1 LIRCLIYITKS
12 IEIIYID
19 IFLLKLLVQFMNDL
33 SQRPSLNFLQTFETV
48 ARHLSFTLAAKE
60 LFITQ
65 AAVSHQI
72 KVLEDYLGV
81 KLFLRKNRRVYLTS
95 EGQKMLP
102 AVMSGL
108 QGISD
113 SLESI
118 RNYDIEDTLVVGVGS
133 SFSANWLVH
142 HLGKFYQSYPDVNLH
157 LKISDDDPEFETDG
171 TDLAVVWGQ
180 GEWKNIMYEQLME
193 VEFTPV
199 CSPHLLN
206 ETDPLRTPEDLIHYP
221 LLDVEGYD
229 VWKEWL
235 ETAGIP
241 EKKYRRRTIIRDS
254 NVLIHSALNAHG
266 IALSAVG
273 IVQEYLDSGKLIRP
287 FELSITAGGFF
298 YLVYPEKSLRK
309 PLVHLFK
316 DWLIDELQRSEAN
329 HSSKNLL

>member
-1 LIRCLIYITKS
+1 MINSHQT
-12 IEIIYID
+12 
-19 IFLLKLLVQFMNDL
+19 
-33 SQRPSLNFLQTFETV
+33 PSLNFLKTFESV

-72 KVLEDYLGV
+72 KVLEDYLGA
-81 KLFLRKNRRVYLTS
+81 KLFLRENRKVYLTS
-95 EGQKMLP
+95 EGQQLLP
-102 AVMSGL
+102 SVVSGL

-118 RNYDIEDTLVVGVGS
+118 RNYEKEDTLVVGVGS

-142 HLGKFYQSYPDVNLH
+142 HLGKFYQSYPDINLH
-157 LKISDDDPEFETDG
+157 LKISNDDPEFEIDG

-180 GEWKNIMYEQLME
+180 GKWSNYMFEQLME
-193 VEFTPV
+193 VKFTPV
-199 CSPHLLN
+199 CSPNLLK
-206 ETDPLRTPEDLIHYP
+206 ESYPLTTPEDLIHYP

-235 ETAGIP
+235 EKAGIP

-273 IVQEYLDSGKLIRP
+273 IVQEYLDSGMLLRP

-309 PLVHLFK
+309 PLVNLFK
-316 DWLIDELQRSEAN
+316 EWLVEEVQRSEDYP
-329 HSSKNLL
+329 SSK

>member
-1 LIRCLIYITKS
+1 MINSPQT
-12 IEIIYID
+12 
-19 IFLLKLLVQFMNDL
+19 
-33 SQRPSLNFLQTFETV
+33 PSLNFLNTFESV

-72 KVLEDYLGV
+72 KVLEDYLGA
-81 KLFLRKNRRVYLTS
+81 KLFLRENRKVYLTS
-95 EGQKMLP
+95 EGQKLLP
-102 AVMSGL
+102 AVVSGL

-118 RNYDIEDTLVVGVGS
+118 RNYEKEDTLVVGVGS

-142 HLGKFYQSYPDVNLH
+142 HLGKFYQSYPDINLH
-157 LKISDDDPEFETDG
+157 LKISNDDPEFEIDG

-180 GEWKNIMYEQLME
+180 GKWTNYMFEQLME

-199 CSPHLLN
+199 CSPHLLK
-206 ETDPLRTPEDLIHYP
+206 ESFPLTTPEDLIHYP

-235 ETAGIP
+235 EKAGIP

-273 IVQEYLDSGKLIRP
+273 IVQEYLDSGMLLRP
-287 FELSITAGGFF
+287 FELSITAGGFI

-309 PLVHLFK
+309 PLVNLFK
-316 DWLIDELQRSEAN
+316 EWLFEEVQRSEDYP
-329 HSSKNLL
+329 SSK

>member
-1 LIRCLIYITKS
+1 
-12 IEIIYID
+12 
-19 IFLLKLLVQFMNDL
+19 MNDL
-33 SQRPSLNFLQTFETV
+33 SQRPSLNFLHTFESV

-60 LFITQ
+60 LFVTQ

-72 KVLEDYLGV
+72 KVLEEYLGV
-81 KLFLRKNRRVYLTS
+81 KLFLRENRKIYLTT
-95 EGQKMLP
+95 EGQKLLP
-102 AVMSGL
+102 SVVSGL
-108 QGISD
+108 HGISD

-118 RNYDIEDTLVVGVGS
+118 RNYEKEDRLVVGVGS

-142 HLGKFYQSYPDVNLH
+142 HLGKFYQSYPDINLH
-157 LKISDDDPEFETDG
+157 LKITDDDPAFETDG

-180 GEWKNIMYEQLME
+180 GEWSNIMFEQLME

-199 CSPHLLN
+199 CSPHLLD
-206 ETDPLRTPEDLIHYP
+206 EVHPLCTPEDLIYYP

-235 ETAGIP
+235 EKAGIP

-266 IALSAVG
+266 IALCAVG
-273 IVQEYLDSGKLIRP
+273 IVQEYLDSGILLRP
-287 FELSITAGGFF
+287 FELSTTLGGFY

-316 DWLIDELQRSEAN
+316 DWLIDEVRRSETYQ
-329 HSSKNLL
+329 SSKKPL

>member
-1 LIRCLIYITKS
+1 MR
-12 IEIIYID
+12 D
-19 IFLLKLLVQFMNDL
+19 F
-33 SQRPSLNFLQTFETV
+33 SQRPSLNFLHTFESV

-81 KLFLRKNRRVYLTS
+81 KLFLRENRKVYLTS
-95 EGQKMLP
+95 EGQKLLP
-102 AVMSGL
+102 AVVSGL

-118 RNYDIEDTLVVGVGS
+118 RNYDTEDTLVVGVGS

-142 HLGKFYQSYPDVNLH
+142 HLGKFYQSYPEINLH
-157 LKISDDDPEFETDG
+157 LKITNDDPEFETDG
-171 TDLAVVWGQ
+171 TDIAVVWGQ
-180 GEWKNIMYEQLME
+180 GEWLNVMFEQLME

-199 CSPHLLN
+199 CSPHLLD
-206 ETDPLRTPEDLIHYP
+206 EVHPLRTPEDLIHYP

-235 ETAGIP
+235 EKAGIP

-273 IVQEYLDSGKLIRP
+273 IVQEYLDSGKLVRP
-287 FELSITAGGFF
+287 FELSITAGGFI

-309 PLVHLFK
+309 PLVNLFK
-316 DWLIDELQRSEAN
+316 EWLVKEVQRTVDYPY
-329 HSSKNLL
+329 SK

>member
-1 LIRCLIYITKS
+1 MILFFIYINK
-12 IEIIYID
+12 IIAIIYID
-19 IFLLKLLVQFMNDL
+19 YFLLKLLIQFMSNL
-33 SQRPSLNFLQTFETV
+33 SHRPSLNFLQTFATV

-81 KLFLRKNRRVYLTS
+81 KLFLRKNRKVYLTLD
-95 EGQKMLP
+95 GQKMLP
-102 AVMSGL
+102 AVVSGL
-108 QGISD
+108 QVISD
-113 SLESI
+113 GLESI

-142 HLGKFYQSYPDVNLH
+142 HLGKFYQNYPEINLH
-157 LKISDDDPEFETDG
+157 LKISNDDPEFETDG

-180 GEWKNIMYEQLME
+180 GEWSDIIFEQLME

-199 CSPHLLN
+199 CSPHLLK
-206 ETDPLRTPEDLIHYP
+206 EIHPLQTPEDLIHYP

-235 ETAGIP
+235 ENAGIP

-254 NVLIHSALNAHG
+254 SVLIHSALNSLG
-266 IALSAVG
+266 IALCAVG
-273 IVQEYLDSGKLIRP
+273 IVQEYLDSGKLVRP
-287 FELSITAGGFF
+287 FELSITAGGFI

-316 DWLIDELQRSEAN
+316 EWLVEEVHRSEAH
-329 HSSKNLL
+329 HSSKKLL

>member
-1 LIRCLIYITKS
+1 MR
-12 IEIIYID
+12 
-19 IFLLKLLVQFMNDL
+19 DL
-33 SQRPSLNFLQTFETV
+33 SQRPSLNFLHTFESV

-81 KLFLRKNRRVYLTS
+81 KLFLRENRKVYLTS
-95 EGQKMLP
+95 EGQKLLP
-102 AVMSGL
+102 AVVSGL

-118 RNYDIEDTLVVGVGS
+118 RNYDTEDTLVVGVGS

-142 HLGKFYQSYPDVNLH
+142 HLGEFYQKYPEINLH
-157 LKISDDDPEFETDG
+157 LKISNDDPEFETDG

-180 GEWKNIMYEQLME
+180 GEWSNILFEQLME

-206 ETDPLRTPEDLIHYP
+206 DNYPLRTPGDLIHYP
-221 LLDVEGYD
+221 LLDVADYD
-229 VWKEWL
+229 VWEEWL
-235 ETAGIP
+235 RKAGIP
-241 EKKYRRRTIIRDS
+241 EKKFKRRTVIRDS

-266 IALSAVG
+266 IALCPVG
-273 IVQEYLDSGKLIRP
+273 IVQEYLDSGILLRP
-287 FELSITAGGFF
+287 FEISTTLGGFY

-316 DWLIDELQRSEAN
+316 DWLIDEVHRSEAYQ
-329 HSSKNLL
+329 SSKKPL

>member
-1 LIRCLIYITKS
+1 MINSHQT
-12 IEIIYID
+12 
-19 IFLLKLLVQFMNDL
+19 
-33 SQRPSLNFLQTFETV
+33 PSLNFFKTFESV
-48 ARHLSFTLAAKE
+48 ARQLSFTLAAKE

-72 KVLEDYLGV
+72 KVLEDYLGA
-81 KLFLRKNRRVYLTS
+81 KLFLRENRKISLTS
-95 EGQKMLP
+95 EGQKLLP
-102 AVMSGL
+102 SVVSGL
-108 QGISD
+108 KGISD

-118 RNYDIEDTLVVGVGS
+118 RNYEKEDTLVVGVGS
-133 SFSANWLVH
+133 SFSENWLVH
-142 HLGKFYQSYPDVNLH
+142 HLGKFYQSYPDINLH
-157 LKISDDDPEFETDG
+157 LKISNDDPEFEIDG

-180 GEWKNIMYEQLME
+180 GKWSNYMFEQLME

-199 CSPHLLN
+199 CSPYLLK
-206 ETDPLRTPEDLIHYP
+206 ESYPLTTPEDLIHYP

-235 ETAGIP
+235 EKAGIP

-273 IVQEYLDSGKLIRP
+273 IVQEYLDSGMLLRP

-309 PLVHLFK
+309 PLVNLFK
-316 DWLIDELQRSEAN
+316 EWLVEEVQRTGDYPSY
-329 HSSKNLL
+329 K

>member
-1 LIRCLIYITKS
+1 MINSHQT
-12 IEIIYID
+12 
-19 IFLLKLLVQFMNDL
+19 
-33 SQRPSLNFLQTFETV
+33 PSLNFLKTFESV

-72 KVLEDYLGV
+72 KVLEDYLGA
-81 KLFLRKNRRVYLTS
+81 KLFLRENRKVYLTS
-95 EGQKMLP
+95 EGQKLLP
-102 AVMSGL
+102 SVVSGL

-118 RNYDIEDTLVVGVGS
+118 RNYEKEDTLVVGVGS

-142 HLGKFYQSYPDVNLH
+142 HLGKFYQSYPDINLH
-157 LKISDDDPEFETDG
+157 LKISNDDPEFEIDG

-180 GEWKNIMYEQLME
+180 GKWSNYMFEQLME

-199 CSPHLLN
+199 CSPNLLK
-206 ETDPLRTPEDLIHYP
+206 ESYPLTTPEDLIHYP

-235 ETAGIP
+235 EKAGIP

-273 IVQEYLDSGKLIRP
+273 IVQEYLDSGMLLRP

-309 PLVHLFK
+309 PLVNLFK
-316 DWLIDELQRSEAN
+316 EWLVKEVQKTGDYPSY
-329 HSSKNLL
+329 K

>member
-1 LIRCLIYITKS
+1 MR
-12 IEIIYID
+12 
-19 IFLLKLLVQFMNDL
+19 NL
-33 SQRPSLNFLQTFETV
+33 SQRPSLNFLHTFESV
-48 ARHLSFTLAAKE
+48 ARHLSFTLAARE

-72 KVLEDYLGV
+72 KVLEDYLGA
-81 KLFLRKNRRVYLTS
+81 KLFLRENRKVYLTS
-95 EGQKMLP
+95 EGQKLLP
-102 AVMSGL
+102 SVVSGL

-118 RNYDIEDTLVVGVGS
+118 RNYEKEDTLVVGVGS

-142 HLGKFYQSYPDVNLH
+142 HLGKFYQSYPDINLH
-157 LKISDDDPEFETDG
+157 LKISNDDPEFEIDG

-180 GEWKNIMYEQLME
+180 GKWSNYMFEQLME

-199 CSPHLLN
+199 CSPYLLK
-206 ETDPLRTPEDLIHYP
+206 ESFPLTTPEDLIHYP

-235 ETAGIP
+235 EKAGIP

-266 IALSAVG
+266 IALCPVG
-273 IVQEYLDSGKLIRP
+273 IVQEYLDSGILLRP
-287 FELSITAGGFF
+287 FELSTTLGGFY

-316 DWLIDELQRSEAN
+316 DWLVEEVRRAEAYQF
-329 HSSKNLL
+329 SKKLL

>member
-1 LIRCLIYITKS
+1 
-12 IEIIYID
+12 
-19 IFLLKLLVQFMNDL
+19 MNNF
-33 SQRPSLNFLQTFETV
+33 SQSPSLNFLNTFESV

-72 KVLEDYLGV
+72 KVLEDYLGT
-81 KLFLRKNRRVYLTS
+81 KLFLRENRKVYLTAA
-95 EGQKMLP
+95 GQKLLP
-102 AVMSGL
+102 SVVSGL
-108 QGISD
+108 QSMSD
-113 SLESI
+113 GFESI
-118 RNYDIEDTLVVGVGS
+118 RNYEKEDTLVIGVGS

-142 HLGKFYQSYPDVNLH
+142 HLGKFYQSFPEINLH
-157 LKISDDDPEFETDG
+157 LKISNDYPKFEIDG

-180 GEWKNIMYEQLME
+180 GEWSNYMFERLME

-199 CSPHLLN
+199 CSPNLLK
-206 ETDPLRTPEDLIHYP
+206 ESYPLTTPEDLIHYP

-235 ETAGIP
+235 EKAGIP

-273 IVQEYLDSGKLIRP
+273 IVQEYLDSGMLLRP

-298 YLVYPEKSLRK
+298 YLVYPKKSLRK
-309 PLVHLFK
+309 PLVNLFK
-316 DWLIDELQRSEAN
+316 EWLIEEVQRSEDFTP
-329 HSSKNLL
+329 SI

>member
-1 LIRCLIYITKS
+1 MINSPQI
-12 IEIIYID
+12 
-19 IFLLKLLVQFMNDL
+19 
-33 SQRPSLNFLQTFETV
+33 PSLNFLNTFECV

-72 KVLEDYLGV
+72 KVLEDYLGA
-81 KLFLRKNRRVYLTS
+81 KLFLRENRKVYLTS
-95 EGQKMLP
+95 EGQKLLP
-102 AVMSGL
+102 AVVSGL

-113 SLESI
+113 SLERI
-118 RNYDIEDTLVVGVGS
+118 RNYEKEDTLVVGVGS

-142 HLGKFYQSYPDVNLH
+142 HLGKFYQSYPDINLH
-157 LKISDDDPEFETDG
+157 LKISNDDPEFEIDG

-180 GEWKNIMYEQLME
+180 GKWSNYMFEQLME

-199 CSPHLLN
+199 CSPHLLK
-206 ETDPLRTPEDLIHYP
+206 ELYPLSTPEDLIHYP

-235 ETAGIP
+235 EKAGIP

-266 IALSAVG
+266 IALTTVG
-273 IVQEYLDSGKLIRP
+273 IVQEYLDSGMLLRP
-287 FELSITAGGFF
+287 FELSITAGGFI
-298 YLVYPEKSLRK
+298 YLVYPKKSLRK
-309 PLVHLFK
+309 PLVNLFK
-316 DWLIDELQRSEAN
+316 EWLVDEVQRSEDYP
-329 HSSKNLL
+329 SSK

>member
-1 LIRCLIYITKS
+1 
-12 IEIIYID
+12 
-19 IFLLKLLVQFMNDL
+19 MNNF
-33 SQRPSLNFLQTFETV
+33 SQSPSLNFLNTFESV

-72 KVLEDYLGV
+72 KVLEDYLGI
-81 KLFLRKNRRVYLTS
+81 KLFLRENRKVYLTS
-95 EGQKMLP
+95 EGQKLLP
-102 AVMSGL
+102 SVVSGL

-118 RNYDIEDTLVVGVGS
+118 RNFDNEDTLVVGVGS

-142 HLGKFYQSYPDVNLH
+142 HLGKFYQNYPDINLH
-157 LKISDDDPEFETDG
+157 LKISNDYPEFETDG

-180 GEWKNIMYEQLME
+180 GEWSNNIFEKLME

-199 CSPHLLN
+199 CSPHLL
-206 ETDPLRTPEDLIHYP
+206 DAKFPLDTPEDLIHYP

-235 ETAGIP
+235 EKAGIP

-273 IVQEYLDSGKLIRP
+273 IVQEYLDSGMLLRP
-287 FELSITAGGFF
+287 FEISITAGGFF

-309 PLVHLFK
+309 PLVNLFK
-316 DWLIDELQRSEAN
+316 EWLVKEVQKTGDYPSY
-329 HSSKNLL
+329 K

>member
-1 LIRCLIYITKS
+1 MQ
-12 IEIIYID
+12 D
-19 IFLLKLLVQFMNDL
+19 F
-33 SQRPSLNFLQTFETV
+33 SQRPSLNFLHTFESV

-81 KLFLRKNRRVYLTS
+81 KLFLRENRKVNLTS
-95 EGQKMLP
+95 EGQKLLP
-102 AVMSGL
+102 AVVSGL
-108 QGISD
+108 KGISD

-118 RNYDIEDTLVVGVGS
+118 RNYEKEDTLVVGVGS

-142 HLGKFYQSYPDVNLH
+142 HLGKFYQSYPEINLH
-157 LKISDDDPEFETDG
+157 LKISNDDPEFETDG

-180 GEWKNIMYEQLME
+180 GEWSNYMFEQLME
-193 VEFTPV
+193 VEFSPV
-199 CSPHLLN
+199 CSPNLLK
-206 ETDPLRTPEDLIHYP
+206 ESHPLATPEDLIHYP

-254 NVLIHSALNAHG
+254 NVLIHSALNSHG
-266 IALSAVG
+266 IALSALGV
-273 IVQEYLDSGKLIRP
+273 VQEYLDTGKLVRP
-287 FELSITAGGFF
+287 FEISITAGGFF

-309 PLVHLFK
+309 PLVNLFK
-316 DWLIDELQRSEAN
+316 EWLVEEVQRSKDYP
-329 HSSKNLL
+329 SSK